1 MKYPNLE
8 LVEKTFKEKAKERYP
23 EIFETAAWKL
33 YSCEADMFSQT
44 WSDTATGFDLE
55 GGCSGQAFTNE
66 YTTVMTLTWLEL
78 SSVDNKL
85 HPKSLYGVFFG
96 NRLAYILK
104 NPNQKFE
111 FDFRDRC
118 MNSQKNARLYI
129 DDEFREYRDLSFS

>member
-8 LVEKTFKEKAKERYP
+8 LIEETFKEKVKEKYP
-23 EIFETAAWKL
+23 RAFDVSSQWRKCTA
-33 YSCEADMFSQT
+33 DVFMQT
-44 WSDTATGFDLE
+44 WCTTATGFDLKPV
-55 GGCSGQAFTNE
+55 CSGQAFTDE
-66 YTTVMTLTWLEL
+66 YTTVMRLEWYEL

-129 DDEFREYRDLSFS
+129 DDEFREYRGISFP